1 MTASLYVRQLGEGSP
16 TLLLLHGLG
25 VNGDVWEGFLERLS
39 GWPGRIV
46 VPDLRGHGRS
56 PHAPRYSDVDHAA
69 DVAALV
75 SSHDDIH
82 IIGHSMGGVIGLT
95 LAALAHNVK
104 NVFAFAV
111 KAEWNDAELIK
122 LKQYAETPARR
133 FDTKA
138 EAVERFLRASGLKDL
153 VGTDAP
159 VVEAGI
165 TKDEAGY
172 RLAADPR
179 TVMVAGTSLRPI
191 FRESKADSRLACG
204 SRDPLVTLAQLR
216 AIDASALDLGP
227 HGHNI
232 HVEKPDQLFRAVA
245 FLNG

>member
-1 MTASLYVRQLGEGSP
+1 
-16 TLLLLHGLG
+16 LLLHGLG
-25 VNGDVWEGFLERLS
+25 VNGDVWEGFLEQLS
-39 GWPGRIV
+39 GWPGRII

-56 PHAPRYSDVDHAA
+56 PHAQRYSDADHAA

-75 SSHDDIH
+75 SPDDDVYVV
-82 IIGHSMGGVIGLT
+82 GHSMGGMIGLT
-95 LAALAHNVK
+95 LASLSHNVK
-104 NVFAFAV
+104 GVFAFAV
-111 KAEWNDAELIK
+111 KAEWNDAELTK
-122 LKQYAETPARR
+122 LKQYAEIPARR
-133 FDTKA
+133 FGTKS

-153 VGTDAP
+153 VETGAP
-159 VVEAGI
+159 VVETGI
-165 TKDEAGY
+165 VKDEAGY

-179 TVMVAGTSLRPI
+179 TVMVAGTSLEPV
-191 FRESKADSRLACG
+191 FRGSKADSRLACG

-216 AIDASALDLGP
+216 AIDPSALDLGP